1 MLRMLL
7 LAALAG
13 AVLAPFA
20 IVDAATI
27 SVVTR
32 AQKQKPTNQK
42 PTKQKPTSTTTL
54 TSKSRHGRNK
64 APNTTPSST
73 PTKKQD
79 EEVTPNRGTIDAIGT
94 AARGQTITVHATAL
108 RNGEACALQIF
119 YADKPAKIIRDVLP
133 DSKKRC
139 EFSVD
144 IPDRPGAVGEAKAKL
159 ILTKASS
166 GKPDGEA
173 RQVFTVT

>member
-1 MLRMLL
+1 VLRFLL

-13 AVLAPFA
+13 AILAPLSA
-20 IVDAATI
+20 VDAAHLDTPAR
-27 SVVTR
+27 T
-32 AQKQKPTNQK
+32 QKQKTP
-42 PTKQKPTSTTTL
+42 KQKPSTAITT
-54 TSKSRHGRNK
+54 KSRHGHDK
-64 APNTTPSST
+64 TPHTALSA

-94 AARGQTITVHATAL
+94 VARGQTITVYATAL
-108 RNGEACALQIF
+108 RTGEACALQIF
-119 YADKPAKIIRDVLP
+119 YADKPAKTIRDVAP
-133 DSKKRC
+133 DTKKRC
-139 EFSVD
+139 EFSVT
-144 IPDRPGAVGEAKAKL
+144 IPDRPEAVGEAKAKL